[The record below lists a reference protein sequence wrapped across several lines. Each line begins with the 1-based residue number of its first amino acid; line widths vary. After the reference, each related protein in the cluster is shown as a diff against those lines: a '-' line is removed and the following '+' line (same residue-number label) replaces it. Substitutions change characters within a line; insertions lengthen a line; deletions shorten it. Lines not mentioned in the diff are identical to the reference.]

1 MEAVKTLGVLHGV
14 WPETAA
20 STILR
25 PPSASTSCAG
35 RDQENLEV
43 TETCFEFLH
52 SCAQLKPYSC

>member
-14 WPETAA
+14 RPETAA
-20 STILR
+20 STR
-25 PPSASTSCAG
+25 CAG

-43 TETCFEFLH
+43 TETCLEFLH